1 MGSNSRKRKTRSGI
15 TRKRTNRTRMTNKKR
30 TSKRLYKRSLRK
42 NKYRSHKKRR
52 TLMKGGRPEGIG
64 IRASIAERGE
74 QANQRRAEREK
85 QRRTLSKG
93 SNKLTNKKKRRR
105 SNSGR
110 GKLMKQYYRRK
121 KDEGSLTKTA
131 LRATAATA
139 AGIGAVVAAPS
150 LGILGVGAGATAG
163 VGALG
168 YMAKRGI
175 ESFGQDY
182 SFERLPAVV
191 GRDKDLIFKLDYKKD
206 KDKNNSFYLIT
217 DKNSEC
223 IDLLINHM
231 NAAYDSTEKENPE
244 TRGGGPSA
252 TGTGSPPAAS
262 LPETGELLD
271 DDDGDD
277 LFQEAERQSH
287 DQGTRQTIERED
299 EGQSEESR
307 QPPHVDEGTI
317 TDETEPDETEQ
328 DENGFPLKTIE
339 SKYSPVDYDIL
350 KGELDIETAKDYG
363 QSGKEAELRKTL
375 HQKYNEK
382 IDIIIQAFD
391 AALNDPGI
399 EVDHLC
405 DNFKVAII
413 QETKIILNQWILGYD
428 PDTNPNYTRVTLTE
442 KNTNG
447 RKYYDIPKI
456 KNEKDKYIKQLKGKA
471 KKMGIAL
478 KGTNIK
484 ELCQKVVYKMNID
497 RDARRLID
505 ILVPPTSHDV
515 EGDTEFHVAP
525 GFSLES
531 ELPVAGPSVVE
542 PVASTER
549 ERFGLE
555 SEPSV
560 AEGAGFTTV
569 GPPVADES
577 PSVAQTVEPIVP
589 APAALQ
595 ELSGSPEVQK
605 IYISDYTIANKKSGK
620 LSNAHPYFFGVTL
633 HQGNEQKILPTF
645 RLSELKKWVDNL
657 DSPEGPDQAA
667 EGLTYALNNVGKK
680 PSDKSYAFELFIDA
694 INVHRYNIEW
704 FDGFVEKMKTKYSAL
719 NLLPNE
725 GEKFDGTLPPPNAS
739 VLAAYQEAHGSEF
752 NAQDTLSLKVWI
764 FPFGG
769 KLVTRDLEDVRSLVD
784 LKNKVKVQAGINKNI
799 AQWDIYINTDAPHV
813 AKQTVNQLDILN
825 DIDQLKRAVGN
836 LPENPGRRDLVRLY
850 LKDKPSA
857 QGLPPE

>member
-1 MGSNSRKRKTRSGI
+1 
-15 TRKRTNRTRMTNKKR
+15 
-30 TSKRLYKRSLRK
+30 
-42 NKYRSHKKRR
+42 
-52 TLMKGGRPEGIG
+52 MKGGRPESIG

-150 LGILGVGAGATAG
+150 LGVLGVGAGATAG

-231 NAAYDSTEKENPE
+231 NAAYYSTEKENPE

-262 LPETGELLD
+262 LPERGSPPAASLPERGELLD
-271 DDDGDD
+271 DDDEDD
-277 LFQEAERQSH
+277 LFQEAERQFD
-287 DQGTRQTIERED
+287 DQGAGQTIERGD
-299 EGQSEESR
+299 VIQSEESR
-307 QPPHVDEGTI
+307 QSPHVDEGTI
-317 TDETEPDETEQ
+317 TGETEPDETEQ

-447 RKYYDIPKI
+447 RKDYDIPKI

-497 RDARRLID
+497 RDATRLID
-505 ILVPPTSHDV
+505 ILDPEVNHDTSSDVGEIHQQTDLRFSVAGESPPL
-515 EGDTEFHVAP
+515 TESGLPVQES
-525 GFSLES
+525 GFSVQEPG
-531 ELPVAGPSVVE
+531 LP
-542 PVASTER
+542 
-549 ERFGLE
+549 
-555 SEPSV
+555 
-560 AEGAGFTTV
+560 
-569 GPPVADES
+569 
-577 PSVAQTVEPIVP
+577 VAQTVEPIVP

-667 EGLTYALNNVGKK
+667 EGLTYALNNVGRK
-680 PSDKSYAFELFIDA
+680 PSDKAYAFELFIDA

-725 GEKFDGTLPPPNAS
+725 GEKFDGTLPPANAS
-739 VLAAYQEAHGSEF
+739 VLAAYREAHGSDF